1 MAHNIQFVFVSLPHV
16 LKFSLFHYLNLT
28 MLKKALGAVLG
39 VILTGAIIF
48 LVRLAFISYFMKEM
62 SNLTQQMM
70 PVNPSVGNNQIIP
83 IPKTKEQLVHEN
95 SKQAYIQVKKEV
107 DTFKAQYKK
116 PPECYD
122 MKDDATRIHCAN
134 EFIRARKA
142 YEALS
147 SK

>member
-1 MAHNIQFVFVSLPHV
+1 
-16 LKFSLFHYLNLT
+16 
-28 MLKKALGAVLG
+28 MLKKVLGAALG

-48 LVRLAFISYFMKEM
+48 LVRMAVISYFMKEM
-62 SNLTQQMM
+62 SNLTQQMI
-70 PVNPSVGNNQIIP
+70 PVNPSALKPADPSAFNNHIIP

-95 SKQAYIQVKKEV
+95 SKQAYTQVKKEV
-107 DTFKAQYKK
+107 ESFKAQYKK

-142 YEALS
+142 YEAS
-147 SK
+147 NSE